1 MRIQIIETHVFP
13 LFYAQPTWF
22 QRLDVH
28 LSSGTIVKKRITM
41 KNDIQY
47 VAYLRVSTQKQ
58 GYSGLGLEAQREI
71 INKHLHDTNPIAEFV
86 EVESGR
92 KSDRPK
98 LKEALNL
105 CRKDGATLIV
115 AKLDRLAR
123 SVSFLSSLLESDVD
137 IVFCDF
143 PQANKMVLHIIS
155 AISQYE
161 AELIAART
169 RASLQ
174 AKKSRGFRLG
184 NPEHLLGKHEQAIQN
199 SIKTCKTKAD
209 NNPNNKR
216 AVAMLRTLV
225 KEKHSY
231 KEMAEILNSE
241 GFVSSKGCVFTKS
254 TVYKLIKRYDLL

>member
-1 MRIQIIETHVFP
+1 ME
-13 LFYAQPTWF
+13 L
-22 QRLDVH
+22 L
-28 LSSGTIVKKRITM
+28 LKKRMTM
-41 KNDIQY
+41 KNEKQY

-71 INKHLHDTNPIAEFV
+71 IQKYLCNKTPVAEYI

-92 KSDRPK
+92 KKNRPK
-98 LKEALNL
+98 LKEALTL

-123 SVSFLSSLLESDVD
+123 SVSFLSNLLESDVD

-143 PQANKMVLHIIS
+143 PQANKMMLHILS

-161 AELIAART
+161 AELIATRT
-169 RASLQ
+169 KSALQ
-174 AKKSRGFRLG
+174 AKKARGFKLG
-184 NPEHLLGKHEQAIQN
+184 NPEHLMEKHEQAIQN
-199 SIKTCKTKAD
+199 SIRTCKDKAD

-225 KEKHSY
+225 KEKY
-231 KEMAEILNSE
+231 TLQGIADILNRE
-241 GFVSSKGCVFTKS
+241 GFVTSQGYSFSKS
-254 TVYKLIKRYDLL
+254 TVYKLIKRYNLK

>member
-1 MRIQIIETHVFP
+1 
-13 LFYAQPTWF
+13 
-22 QRLDVH
+22 
-28 LSSGTIVKKRITM
+28 M
-41 KNDIQY
+41 KNENQY

-71 INKHLHDTNPIAEFV
+71 IQKHLCDKIPVAEYI
-86 EVESGR
+86 EIESGR
-92 KSDRPK
+92 K
-98 LKEALNL
+98 
-105 CRKDGATLIV
+105 DGAILIV

-123 SVSFLSSLLESDVD
+123 SVSFLSSLLESDVE

-169 RASLQ
+169 KASLQ
-174 AKKSRGFRLG
+174 AKKSRGFKLG
-184 NPEHLLGKHEQAIQN
+184 NPEHLMDKHNQAIQN
-199 SIKTCKTKAD
+199 SIKTCKDKAD

-225 KEKHSY
+225 KEKHTLQGI
-231 KEMAEILNSE
+231 ADILNRE
-241 GFVSSKGCVFTKS
+241 GFVTSQGCSFSKS
-254 TVYKLIKRYDLL
+254 TVYKLIKRYNLKED